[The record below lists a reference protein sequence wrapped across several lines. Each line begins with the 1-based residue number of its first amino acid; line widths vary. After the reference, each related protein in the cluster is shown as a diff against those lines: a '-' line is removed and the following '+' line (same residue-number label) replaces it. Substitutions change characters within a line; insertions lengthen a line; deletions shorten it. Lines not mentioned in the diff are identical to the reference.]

1 VENFLRDLDF
11 ESIDAQT
18 HVDLCLEEPGEKELG
33 DSQQTEQQKDLK
45 LFQELQQSEV
55 YKRIKHTIR
64 FKSQRDR

>member
-33 DSQQTEQQKDLK
+33 DS
-45 LFQELQQSEV
+45 
-55 YKRIKHTIR
+55 
-64 FKSQRDR
+64 